1 MFNARPFAIQFT
13 HHELRIFAEMQL
25 FSAVPLPGK
34 HANSIAD
41 LSTM

>member
-13 HHELRIFAEMQL
+13 RHELRISAEMQL
-25 FSAVPLPGK
+25 FSAVPLPRK
-34 HANSIAD
+34 HANTIAD